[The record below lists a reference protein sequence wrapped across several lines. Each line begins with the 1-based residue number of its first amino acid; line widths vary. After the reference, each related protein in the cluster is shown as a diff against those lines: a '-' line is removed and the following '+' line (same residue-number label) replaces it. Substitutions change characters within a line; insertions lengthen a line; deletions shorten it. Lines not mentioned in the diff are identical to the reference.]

1 MRYSTA
7 NPWSTQNWLVPPVSI
22 EVFWSKAKIAGVI
35 GPEKS
40 GLTSWSC
47 DRNKDD
53 TVKSLNRTV
62 RKKNIQN
69 AESHKKAFMRK
80 ELFYRGLRLKVLNA
94 RAW

>member
-1 MRYSTA
+1 MA

-47 DRNKDD
+47 DQNKDD
-53 TVKSLNRTV
+53 TVKSSNRTV
-62 RKKNIQN
+62 RKKIFKTQN
-69 AESHKKAFMRK
+69 HTRK
-80 ELFYRGLRLKVLNA
+80 LL
-94 RAW
+94 